1 MCLIKIGGKYENQDV
16 ILKIGLK
23 IREISSGYVEINSIL
38 RISRSIFKILSKLSF
53 LKIELSHFRQT
64 KWRAFLRI
72 SRCVGD
78 ITGLF

>member
-1 MCLIKIGGKYENQDV
+1 MCLKKIGGNYENQDV

-23 IREISSGYVEINSIL
+23 IPEISSGYVEINSVLGIF
-38 RISRSIFKILSKLSF
+38 RSIFKILSKLSF

-78 ITGLF
+78 IPG